1 MRFVVLVVGGAA
13 AGALAVG
20 AERMMVPQNSQM
32 FQAVRALAG
41 NVTSIK
47 LADLNPRKA
56 YDEVM
61 RKVTSGSLSN
71 SFNFGT
77 SAPGIASSPSFSKV
91 GNLGL
96 GGKLQIDEASF
107 KRAWASG
114 IASQIQQNNRR
125 MQDMSTYARNPTGW
139 HGAPP

>member
-1 MRFVVLVVGGAA
+1 MRFVVLLVGGVA

-20 AERMMVPQNSQM
+20 AERTMVPQNGQM
-32 FQAVRALAG
+32 FEAVRALGG
-41 NVTSIK
+41 NVANIK

-56 YDEVM
+56 YDDVV

-77 SAPGIASSPSFSKV
+77 SAPAIPSSTSLLKV
-91 GNLGL
+91 DDLGL
-96 GGKLQIDEASF
+96 GKKLQIDQASF

-125 MQDMSTYARNPTGW
+125 MQDM
-139 HGAPP
+139 